1 MNSRIKK
8 VKDVIKKKG
17 LDAILI
23 TDMSNIRYISN
34 FTGSNAYVF
43 LTAKDNYFFT
53 DGRYTTQSKNEVKDF
68 KISICKDVFK
78 EMPNYLPKK
87 GIKKIGFE
95 DESLTCSQLRLLRK
109 YFKKK
114 KFYPV
119 SEDLKLL
126 RAIKDEGELNIIKKA
141 VKISEEALLEIKKK
155 IKPGITESY
164 LANEFER
171 LAKEKGA
178 EGLSFDTILVSG
190 KNSALVHGKPSDK
203 KIRGGELVLID
214 FGCVYKGYRSDQ
226 TVTYGVGKLS
236 DKAINIYKTV
246 RDAQIQAL
254 GIIKPG
260 VEISKPVK
268 IVDEYIKSKG
278 YEFVHG
284 LGHGVGLQIHEQPNV
299 SLSAKGIFQE
309 GMVVT
314 VEPGVYVENVGGV
327 RIEDLIVV
335 TKNGYK
341 KLTTL
346 PKDLEIL

>member
-1 MNSRIKK
+1 
-8 VKDVIKKKG
+8 
-17 LDAILI
+17 
-23 TDMSNIRYISN
+23 
-34 FTGSNAYVF
+34 
-43 LTAKDNYFFT
+43 
-53 DGRYTTQSKNEVKDF
+53 
-68 KISICKDVFK
+68 
-78 EMPNYLPKK
+78 
-87 GIKKIGFE
+87 
-95 DESLTCSQLRLLRK
+95 
-109 YFKKK
+109 
-114 KFYPV
+114 
-119 SEDLKLL
+119 
-126 RAIKDEGELNIIKKA
+126 
-141 VKISEEALLEIKKK
+141 
-155 IKPGITESY
+155 
-164 LANEFER
+164 ANEFER

-203 KIRGGELVLID
+203 KIRQGDLVLID

-236 DKAINIYKTV
+236 NKAINIYETV
-246 RDAQIQAL
+246 REAQIQAL
-254 GIIKPG
+254 NIIKPG
-260 VEISKPVK
+260 VELIKPYK
-268 IVDEYIKSKG
+268 IAEEYIKSKG

-341 KLTTL
+341 KLTSL
-346 PKDLEIL
+346 PKGLEIL

>member
-1 MNSRIKK
+1 MNNRIKK

-23 TDMSNIRYISN
+23 TDLTNIRYISN
-34 FTGSNAYVF
+34 FTGSNAYIF

-53 DGRYTTQSKNEVKDF
+53 DGRYTMQSKNEVKGF
-68 KISICKDVFK
+68 KIGICKDVFK

-87 GIKKIGFE
+87 GIKKIGYE
-95 DESLTCSQLRLLRK
+95 DESLTCSQFRLFK
-109 YFKKK
+109 KHFKKK

-126 RAIKDEGELNIIKKA
+126 RAVKDEGELKLIRKA
-141 VKISEEALLEIKKK
+141 TKVSEETLLEIKKK

-190 KNSALVHGKPSDK
+190 KNSALVHGKPSNK
-203 KIRGGELVLID
+203 KIRDGDLVLID

-236 DKAINIYKTV
+236 KKVLDIYETVKTAQLKALESIRSGV
-246 RDAQIQAL
+246 EL
-254 GIIKPG
+254 IKPY
-260 VEISKPVK
+260 K
-268 IVDEYIKSKG
+268 IAEEHIKSKG

-299 SLSAKGIFQE
+299 SLTSKGVFQE

-314 VEPGVYVENVGGV
+314 VEPGIYVENVGGV
-327 RIEDLIVV
+327 RLEDLIVI
-335 TKNGYK
+335 TKDGYK

>member
-8 VKDVIKKKG
+8 IKEVIKKRE
-17 LDAILI
+17 LDAILV
-23 TDMSNIRYISN
+23 TDLSNIRYLSN

-43 LTAKDNYFFT
+43 LTANDNYFFT
-53 DGRYTTQSKNEVKDF
+53 DGRYTTQSKNEVKGF
-68 KISICKDVFK
+68 KINICKEFFK
-78 EMPNYLPKK
+78 EMSNYLPKK
-87 GIKKIGFE
+87 GIKKIGYE
-95 DESLTCSQLRLLRK
+95 DNSLTCSQYKDLRK

-119 SEDLKLL
+119 SDDLKLL
-126 RAIKDEGELNIIKKA
+126 RAIKDEEELKIMRKA
-141 VKISEEALLEIKKK
+141 TRIAEEALLEIKKE
-155 IKPGITESY
+155 IKPGVKESY
-164 LANEFER
+164 LANKFER

-178 EGLSFDTILVSG
+178 EGLAFDTIVVSG

-203 KIRGGELVLID
+203 RIKKGDLVLID

-226 TVTYGVGKLS
+226 TVTYGVGKIS
-236 DKAINIYKTV
+236 KKAVDIYETV
-246 RDAQIQAL
+246 RTAQKLAL
-254 GIIKPG
+254 AAIKPGGEIIKPY
-260 VEISKPVK
+260 K
-268 IVDEYIKSKG
+268 IADEYIKSKG

-299 SLSAKGIFQE
+299 SLSAKGVFQE

-314 VEPGVYVENVGGV
+314 IEPGIYVENVGGV
-327 RIEDLIVV
+327 RLEDLIVV

-341 KLTTL
+341 RITTL

>member
-43 LTAKDNYFFT
+43 LTANNSYFFT
-53 DGRYTTQSKNEVKDF
+53 DGRYKTQSKNEVKNF
-68 KISICKDVFK
+68 KISICKDILK

-87 GIKKIGFE
+87 SIKKIGFE

-114 KFYPV
+114 KFYPL
-119 SEDLKLL
+119 SEELKLL
-126 RAIKDEGELNIIKKA
+126 RAVKDEEELRLMRKA
-141 VKISEEALLEIKKK
+141 TKISEEALLEIKKK
-155 IKPGITESY
+155 IKPGVTESY

-178 EGLSFDTILVSG
+178 EGLSFDTIIVSG

-203 KIRGGELVLID
+203 KIRKGDLVLID

-236 DKAINIYKTV
+236 NKAINIYNTV

-254 GIIKPG
+254 DIIKPG
-260 VEISKPVK
+260 VELIKPYK
-268 IVDEYIKSKG
+268 IVNEYIKSKG

-299 SLSAKGIFQE
+299 SSSAKGVFQE

-314 VEPGVYVENVGGV
+314 VEPGIYVENIGGV

-341 KLTTL
+341 KLTSL

>member
-1 MNSRIKK
+1 MMNSRIKK

-23 TDMSNIRYISN
+23 TDISNIRYISN
-34 FTGSNAYVF
+34 FTGSNAHVF

-114 KFYPV
+114 NFYPV

-190 KNSALVHGKPSDK
+190 KNS
-203 KIRGGELVLID
+203 
-214 FGCVYKGYRSDQ
+214 
-226 TVTYGVGKLS
+226 
-236 DKAINIYKTV
+236 
-246 RDAQIQAL
+246 
-254 GIIKPG
+254 
-260 VEISKPVK
+260 
-268 IVDEYIKSKG
+268 
-278 YEFVHG
+278 
-284 LGHGVGLQIHEQPNV
+284 
-299 SLSAKGIFQE
+299 
-309 GMVVT
+309 
-314 VEPGVYVENVGGV
+314 
-327 RIEDLIVV
+327 
-335 TKNGYK
+335 
-341 KLTTL
+341 
-346 PKDLEIL
+346 